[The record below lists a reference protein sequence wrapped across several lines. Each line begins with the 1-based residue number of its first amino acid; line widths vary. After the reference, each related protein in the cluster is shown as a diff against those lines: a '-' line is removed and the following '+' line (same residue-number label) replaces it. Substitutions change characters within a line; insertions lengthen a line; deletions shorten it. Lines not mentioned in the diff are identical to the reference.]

1 MNSIQIT
8 GEIIA
13 IAKSLGGQPWPLE
26 IRRCHHWA
34 SCDRPDILEEF
45 MPDMIELV
53 ERSGNIPLAETAKS
67 LLPHVRQAA
76 IQYKDALEKVRRV

>member
-1 MNSIQIT
+1 
-8 GEIIA
+8 
-13 IAKSLGGQPWPLE
+13 
-26 IRRCHHWA
+26 
-34 SCDRPDILEEF
+34 
-45 MPDMIELV
+45 MIELV